1 MQELLVRVGAMETTR
16 ASTKAGEPSPA
27 CPGKLEVRE
36 LSKRFEVPVL
46 EQLNLLVRP
55 GEFLCL
61 LGPNGCGKTTL
72 LRVLAGL
79 EQPDGGTVLLDGTE
93 VDLSAPHVG
102 SIGVVF
108 QEPRLLPWQSIER
121 NIASCLKPLGI
132 TGTQAAERIREVLC
146 RVGLAGF
153 EHYFPGRLSGGMQ
166 QRASIARALAVEPEI
181 LLMDEP
187 FSALD
192 PENRRIMQ
200 VEVARLWRET
210 GRTVVFVTHSIEE
223 ALSLGTRVVLF
234 SARPAQPIAEISV
247 DRDTDRQ
254 AAGAQLLALLSEQ
267 VQRQRDLDRPEAQ
280 DRAVL

>member
-1 MQELLVRVGAMETTR
+1 LDGIGLSD
-16 ASTKAGEPSPA
+16 ASTKVEKRSPVCSA
-27 CPGKLEVRE
+27 KLEVRG
-36 LSKRFEVPVL
+36 LSKRFQVPVL

-55 GEFLCL
+55 SEFLCL

-79 EQPDGGTVLLDGTE
+79 ERPDGGTVLLDGTE
-93 VDLSAPHVG
+93 VDLAGPHVG

-108 QEPRLLPWQSIER
+108 QEPRLLPWHSIER
-121 NIASCLKPLGI
+121 NIASCLKPLGV
-132 TGTQAAERIREVLC
+132 TGTQAAERTREVL
-146 RVGLAGF
+146 RLVGLAGF

-200 VEVARLWRET
+200 GEVARLCRET

-234 SARPAQPIAEISV
+234 SARPAQPIAEINV
-247 DRDTDRQ
+247 DGDIDRQ
-254 AAGAQLLALLSEQ
+254 GVGAQLLEFLSEQ
-267 VQRQRDLDRPEAQ
+267 VQRQRELDRPKVREQA
-280 DRAVL
+280 AS

>member
-1 MQELLVRVGAMETTR
+1 MQESQIRVGAMETAR
-16 ASTKAGEPSPA
+16 ASTEAEERSPDYPA
-27 CPGKLEVRE
+27 KLEMRE

-46 EQLNLLVRP
+46 EQLNLSVRP

-72 LRVLAGL
+72 LRILAGL
-79 EQPDGGTVLLDGTE
+79 EQPDEGTVLIDGTE
-93 VDLSAPHVG
+93 VDLSAPHG
-102 SIGVVF
+102 RSIGVVF

-121 NIASCLKPLGI
+121 NIASCLKPTGV
-132 TGTQAAERIREVLC
+132 TGTQAAERIREVLYK
-146 RVGLAGF
+146 VGLAGF

-192 PENRRIMQ
+192 PENRRFMQ

-234 SARPAQPIAEISV
+234 SARPAQPIAVISV
-247 DRDTDRQ
+247 DLDTDRQ

-267 VQRQRDLDRPEAQ
+267 VQRQRDLDRLLMQEA
-280 DRAVL
+280 AP

>member
-1 MQELLVRVGAMETTR
+1 MESTDV
-16 ASTKAGEPSPA
+16 STKVDERSPA
-27 CPGKLEVRE
+27 CPGKLEVRG

-46 EQLNLLVRP
+46 EQLNLLICP

-79 EQPDGGTVLLDGTE
+79 ERPDEGTVLLDGTE
-93 VDLSAPHVG
+93 VDLAAPHVG

-121 NIASCLKPLGI
+121 NIASCLKPLGV
-132 TGTQAAERIREVLC
+132 TGTQAAERTREVLR

-200 VEVARLWRET
+200 GEVARLCRET

-234 SARPAQPIAEISV
+234 SARPAQTIAEISV
-247 DRDTDRQ
+247 DREIDRQ
-254 AAGAQLLALLSEQ
+254 AVGAQLLEFLSEQ
-267 VQRQRDLDRPEAQ
+267 VQRQRELDRPKVQEQA
-280 DRAVL
+280 AS

>member
-1 MQELLVRVGAMETTR
+1 M
-16 ASTKAGEPSPA
+16 STKANECSPE
-27 CPGKLEVRE
+27 CPVKLEVRG

-46 EQLNLLVRP
+46 EQLDLLVRP

-93 VDLSAPHVG
+93 VDLSAPHVR

-121 NIASCLKPLGI
+121 NIASCLKPLGV
-132 TGTQAAERIREVLC
+132 TGTQATDRIREVLC

-166 QRASIARALAVEPEI
+166 QRASIARALAVDAEF

-200 VEVARLWRET
+200 MEVARLWRET
-210 GRTVVFVTHSIEE
+210 GRIVVFVTHSIEE
-223 ALSLGTRVVLF
+223 ALNLGTRVVLF
-234 SARPAQPIAEISV
+234 SARPARPIADISV
-247 DRDTDRQ
+247 DCNTDRQ
-254 AAGAQLLALLSEQ
+254 AAGAQLLAFLSEQ
-267 VQRQRDLDRPEAQ
+267 VQRQHALDRPEAQ

>member
-1 MQELLVRVGAMETTR
+1 MDER
-16 ASTKAGEPSPA
+16 SPA
-27 CPGKLEVRE
+27 SSGKLEVRG
-36 LSKRFEVPVL
+36 LSKRFQVPVL
-46 EQLNLLVRP
+46 DQLNLLVRP

-79 EQPDGGTVLLDGTE
+79 ERPDGGTVLLDGTE
-93 VDLSAPHVG
+93 VDLGAPHVG

-121 NIASCLKPLGI
+121 NIASCLKPLGV
-132 TGTQAAERIREVLC
+132 TGTQAAERTREVLC

-200 VEVARLWRET
+200 GEVARLCRET

-234 SARPAQPIAEISV
+234 SARPAQPIAEINV
-247 DRDTDRQ
+247 DGDIDRQ
-254 AAGAQLLALLSEQ
+254 AVGAQLLELLSEQ
-267 VQRQRDLDRPEAQ
+267 VQRQRELDRPKVQA
-280 DRAVL
+280 AA